1 MLYGT
6 ETWAASAN
14 TVNRLQRNDRAM
26 MRWICRVKPED
37 QVSSETILSKLGI
50 RDIRQVLQTGRVC
63 WLGHVERS
71 NSCIAQ
77 VRTMEVDS
85 NGTRKTGRPKL
96 SWEDVVE
103 YDRISLDMKETNP
116 QDRKE
121 WRMRLRPR

>member
-1 MLYGT
+1 MPT
-6 ETWAASAN
+6 SVA
-14 TVNRLQRNDRAM
+14 V
-26 MRWICRVKPED
+26 CRED

-50 RDIRQVLQTGRVC
+50 RDIRQVLQTGRIR

-77 VRTMEVDS
+77 VRMMKVDS

-96 SWEDVVE
+96 SWEDVVVR
-103 YDRISLDMKETNP
+103 DRISLGMIETNP
-116 QDRKE
+116 HDRDE